1 MLYNV
6 TEVKK
11 KILKIYEHGEFFR
24 SFIADESLFPLSF
37 KLKTP
42 SQKSVRENMTT
53 LFDEIKS
60 LENLQLDLEYR
71 EFTFKSLGVQ
81 NLPVGVVIESEAI
94 FLKFLG
100 KTEEF
105 RAYKREY
112 ERAVTHFPTLKMLF
126 LERANL
132 LLENKNILEELLQIC
147 HFFIKNPRPDIY
159 IRELSIQGVDTKF
172 IQHYKGVVDSFLA
185 TVLDE
190 RNYEYERVKLS
201 HSGFEKKYGLKYEL
215 PLVRFRIL
223 DEALFLS
230 GLSDISLTSEAFERL
245 NFQCKN
251 IFIVENKITMLS
263 FMERKDSI
271 VIFGNGYG
279 VGMLQNANWLKDK
292 NIYYWGDIDMDG
304 FAILSQVRGYFPQV
318 KSLFMDEETIEKFQD
333 LAISIKQSKLK
344 IVAHLNDTEH
354 LVYKRLESDFYKEN
368 FRLEQERIPF
378 NYVRESINAI
388 R

>member
-6 TEVKK
+6 GTIKK

-24 SFIADESLFPLSF
+24 SFIADESLFPRSF

-81 NLPVGVVIESEAI
+81 NLPVCVVIESEAI

-112 ERAVTHFPTLKMLF
+112 EKAVTYFPTLKMLF

-147 HFFIKNPRPDIY
+147 HFFMKNPRPDIY
-159 IRELSIQGVDTKF
+159 IRELSIQEVDTKF
-172 IQHYKGVVDSFLA
+172 IQNYKGVVDAFLA

-251 IFIVENKITMLS
+251 VFIVENKITMLS
-263 FMERKDSI
+263 FIERKESI
-271 VIFGNGYG
+271 VVFGNGYG

-318 KSLFMDEETIEKFQD
+318 KSLFMDEETITKFKD
-333 LAISIKQSKLK
+333 LAVISKDSKMKILK
-344 IVAHLNDTEH
+344 NLNKTES
-354 LVYKRLESDFYKEN
+354 LLYERLKSNFYKDN

-378 NYVRESINAI
+378 EYIREKYDKL
-388 R
+388 